1 MFDWPSYPIFRKIV
15 KSGSDM
21 TSISIAKIYLD
32 YLIFNNEK
40 YIITKNYKTVSSS
53 CRLNPVDLVLFLCQ
67 LYERWNLT
75 SLILIQRF
83 LISNIIR
90 QVLLSQ
96 LHCHLRGGFVFTALR
111 YLAQLL
117 RRPPLRRASEA
128 FRRRPQ
134 LLGFGIGS
142 DGPRWMSKAGR
153 AGRWG
158 SRGGR
163 WLRCQR
169 LPSGP
174 LRPSARG
181 GAPCCSSSS
190 RAGSNQSIRG

>member
-75 SLILIQRF
+75 SLNLIQRF
-83 LISNIIR
+83 LISN
-90 QVLLSQ
+90 
-96 LHCHLRGGFVFTALR
+96 
-111 YLAQLL
+111 
-117 RRPPLRRASEA
+117 
-128 FRRRPQ
+128 
-134 LLGFGIGS
+134 
-142 DGPRWMSKAGR
+142 
-153 AGRWG
+153 
-158 SRGGR
+158 
-163 WLRCQR
+163 
-169 LPSGP
+169 
-174 LRPSARG
+174 
-181 GAPCCSSSS
+181 
-190 RAGSNQSIRG
+190 